1 MTAVVALFAKL
12 PVEKIKKTLP
22 GMDAAKQ
29 MKYSLL
35 LGNGINNVDGDNSW
49 DQLIYKIG
57 EFCKIDFKIDT
68 DRKKHFPLLYEEI
81 FLCTAK
87 KYGMTELK
95 LKKFIGTQVSA
106 IKGNDLHEKF
116 RSLKTAD
123 FLTTN
128 YEFSIAGQPPAT
140 NNGIVQETRY
150 SIFRHY
156 LVGNKKVW
164 HIHGDCM
171 YPQTINLGFE
181 HYGGQLQMI
190 RNYVV
195 SGTDY
200 RKETN
205 FPLVRRLDNTNFR
218 VESWIDLF
226 FKTDLHIIGLTL
238 DYVETDLWWLLTYRA
253 RLMIERRHRINN
265 RIVYYIPKKFAKD
278 VKYKLDLLA
287 ATSVD
292 VEVIDKTDRDFY
304 LEILKNFT

>member
-1 MTAVVALFAKL
+1 M
-12 PVEKIKKTLP
+12 E
-22 GMDAAKQ
+22 AANE

-49 DQLIYKIG
+49 DQLIHKIG
-57 EFCKIDFKIDT
+57 DFCKIEFKIDA

-81 FLCTAK
+81 FLCTARK
-87 KYGMTELK
+87 TGMTELR
-95 LKKFIGTQVSA
+95 LKKFIGTQVSTV
-106 IKGNDLHEKF
+106 KGNDLHEKF
-116 RSLKTAD
+116 RSLRTTD
-123 FLTTN
+123 ILTTN
-128 YEFSIAGQPPAT
+128 YEFSIAGQPPTA
-140 NNGIVQETRY
+140 NSGIIQETRY

-156 LVGNKKVW
+156 RIGNKKVW

-181 HYGGQLQMI
+181 HYVGQLQMI

-195 SGTDY
+195 SGPEY
-200 RKETN
+200 KGMSN
-205 FPLVRRLDNTNFR
+205 NPLIHRLNNNEFR
-218 VESWIDLF
+218 YLSWIDLF

-253 RLMIERRHRINN
+253 RLIIEKRHRINN

-278 VKYKLDLLA
+278 VKYKLDLLS

-292 VEVIDKTDRDFY
+292 VQIIDKTDREFY
-304 LEILKNFT
+304 QEILKNFS

>member
-1 MTAVVALFAKL
+1 MEAV
-12 PVEKIKKTLP
+12 TS
-22 GMDAAKQ
+22 

-49 DQLIYKIG
+49 DQLIQKIG
-57 EFCKIDFKIDT
+57 EFCKIDFKIDA

-81 FLCTAK
+81 FLCTARK
-87 KYGMTELK
+87 TGMTELK
-95 LKKFIGTQVSA
+95 LKKFIGTQVST
-106 IKGNDLHEKF
+106 IKRNDLHEKF
-116 RSLKTAD
+116 RLLKTTD
-123 FLTTN
+123 ILTTN
-128 YEFSIAGQPPAT
+128 YEFNIAGQPPTT
-140 NNGIVQETRY
+140 NSGIIQETRY

-156 LVGNKKVW
+156 RVGNKKVW

-171 YPQTINLGFE
+171 HPQSINLGFE

-195 SGTDY
+195 SGTTY
-200 RKETN
+200 KGINNT
-205 FPLVRRLDNTNFR
+205 PLIRRLNADFKYS
-218 VESWIDLF
+218 SWIDLF

-253 RLMIERRHRINN
+253 RLMIEKRLRINN

-278 VKYKLDLLA
+278 IKYKLDLLG

-292 VEVIDKTDRDFY
+292 VKVIDKTDREFY
-304 LEILKNFT
+304 LEILKDLG